1 MDYTLNPTHKMSTQ
15 QQVQQQLDGLFTTP
29 PQQQPT
35 FLGSK
40 KRVTWVTDGG
50 VWTRIVTTVEMTN
63 DVKDLH
69 GFKWVTGWGIPEDT
83 KINVDYQASEGLIS
97 HVYAEHTRE
106 GVSLEEAVVD
116 RYFPPEDDTM
126 QGGDQHAESESEPEE
141 VRPVEPR
148 QTGGETT
155 EKVTPTN
162 EKGDDDVIEH
172 PPPGFLFPVT
182 PNRKTRGSKRPAEG
196 EPERAEPKTSK
207 VEGAFGAIRYRTFRK
222 PETSSEEPGRR
233 GIPLPPGTVVEESE
247 QQKADRLAKEAEE
260 AKKKAEAE
268 EAARLEEA
276 AMNAMVLET
285 SGAYREELGGAIR
298 KIKLAELKRAD
309 RFMPAPALMTDLY
322 KFANNKKLFFE
333 WKTSGK
339 PWLFMVALNHYQP
352 TGAVASVLNDALTL
366 LASTLR

>member
-1 MDYTLNPTHKMSTQ
+1 MGVLVVPHLNYHHS
-15 QQVQQQLDGLFTTP
+15 QV
-29 PQQQPT
+29 
-35 FLGSK
+35 S
-40 KRVTWVTDGG
+40 
-50 VWTRIVTTVEMTN
+50 
-63 DVKDLH
+63 
-69 GFKWVTGWGIPEDT
+69 
-83 KINVDYQASEGLIS
+83 
-97 HVYAEHTRE
+97 
-106 GVSLEEAVVD
+106 
-116 RYFPPEDDTM
+116 
-126 QGGDQHAESESEPEE
+126 
-141 VRPVEPR
+141 
-148 QTGGETT
+148 
-155 EKVTPTN
+155 
-162 EKGDDDVIEH
+162 
-172 PPPGFLFPVT
+172 
-182 PNRKTRGSKRPAEG
+182 
-196 EPERAEPKTSK
+196 
-207 VEGAFGAIRYRTFRK
+207 
-222 PETSSEEPGRR
+222 
-233 GIPLPPGTVVEESE
+233 VEESE

-366 LASTLR
+366 LATIGEQVDMERQHYSTLR